1 MFKCNFGQDET
12 IIENFLFNIPK
23 EQLKT
28 LGLIPLNKENDASH
42 MEDIHTEMLKRL
54 VIFLALPAFVLFSSI
69 IWLTID
75 WPGLTKSVIENRR
88 RKLRKRFNRV
98 NASFRPSVIGQSWLS
113 AFVPNLLKITSVD
126 FCKF

>member
-1 MFKCNFGQDET
+1 MNKK
-12 IIENFLFNIPK
+12 LFYKNIK
-23 EQLKT
+23 VQLKI

-54 VIFLALPAFVLFSSI
+54 IIFLALPAFVLFSSI

-88 RKLRKRFNRV
+88 RKLRRRFNRV
-98 NASFRPSVIGQSWLS
+98 NTSFRVSVIGQRM
-113 AFVPNLLKITSVD
+113 AFC
-126 FCKF
+126 FCS